1 MQYIQQLLSRINLLY
16 LCPFVQ
22 KILHLSLILC
32 LVALT
37 PMSAYAAGDSL
48 TSSISLSFNSTKKFQ
63 LEAYEHFYA
72 YYTVPSSYSR
82 TKNTL
87 SVTVSNLSN
96 FSISVMNSD
105 GSSISTTRKK
115 NILYFKNN
123 AFIAEN
129 RYFIKIHNQ
138 RNIRSSGSIN
148 IRCTTDTTASPKTS
162 HKDATNIASSHK
174 RHQQKSTKSSS
185 SRNASRQKSTN
196 NSYSR
201 NASRQKTA
209 NNSYSR
215 NASRQ
220 KSTNNSYSRNASR
233 QKSTNNSSSRN
244 ASRQKTANNSSSRN
258 ASRQKATNNSSSQ
271 NASRQKATKSSSS
284 RKGKTAA
291 TNNASTSSKKY
302 VSSGTTLSPVTP
314 AIHYIRLK
322 KGTSIALAERI
333 YTTVPNHP
341 ISFTPSSSSLHITD
355 GIVYATSAGL
365 FYIIIQ
371 DGSYSSSC
379 TVKVDP

>member
-1 MQYIQQLLSRINLLY
+1 MQHIQQLLSRINLLY

-63 LEAYEHFYA
+63 LEPYEHFYA

-96 FSISVMNSD
+96 FSISVMNSE

-148 IRCTTDTTASPKTS
+148 IRYTTDTTASPKTS

-185 SRNASRQKSTN
+185 SRNASRQKSTK
-196 NSYSR
+196 SSSSR
-201 NASRQKTA
+201 NASRQKA
-209 NNSYSR
+209 
-215 NASRQ
+215 
-220 KSTNNSYSRNASR
+220 TNNSSSRNASR

-244 ASRQKTANNSSSRN
+244 ASRQKTA
-258 ASRQKATNNSSSQ
+258 
-271 NASRQKATKSSSS
+271 KSSSS
-284 RKGKTAA
+284 RKGKTPA
-291 TNNASTSSKKY
+291 TNNVSTSPKKNI
-302 VSSGTTLSPVTP
+302 SSDTTLSPVTP

>member
-1 MQYIQQLLSRINLLY
+1 MQYIQQLLSRINLLD

-96 FSISVMNSD
+96 FSVSVMNSD

-148 IRCTTDTTASPKTS
+148 IRYTTDTTASPKTS

-185 SRNASRQKSTN
+185 SR
-196 NSYSR
+196 
-201 NASRQKTA
+201 
-209 NNSYSR
+209 
-215 NASRQ
+215 
-220 KSTNNSYSRNASR
+220 
-233 QKSTNNSSSRN
+233 
-244 ASRQKTANNSSSRN
+244 
-258 ASRQKATNNSSSQ
+258 
-271 NASRQKATKSSSS
+271 
-284 RKGKTAA
+284 KGKTVA

>member
-16 LCPFVQ
+16 LCPLVQ

-48 TSSISLSFNSTKKFQ
+48 TSSTSLSFNSTKKFQ

-138 RNIRSSGSIN
+138 RNIRSAGSIN
-148 IRCTTDTTASPKTS
+148 IRYTTDTTASPKTS

-174 RHQQKSTKSSS
+174 QHQQKSTKSSS
-185 SRNASRQKSTN
+185 SW
-196 NSYSR
+196 
-201 NASRQKTA
+201 NASRQKTT
-209 NNSYSR
+209 
-215 NASRQ
+215 
-220 KSTNNSYSRNASR
+220 KS
-233 QKSTNNSSSRN
+233 SSSRN
-244 ASRQKTANNSSSRN
+244 ASRQKTANNSY
-258 ASRQKATNNSSSQ
+258 
-271 NASRQKATKSSSS
+271 S

-291 TNNASTSSKKY
+291 TNNASTSSKKF

-365 FYIIIQ
+365 FYIIVQ

>member
-72 YYTVPSSYSR
+72 NYTVPSSYSR

-148 IRCTTDTTASPKTS
+148 IRYTTDTTASPKTS

-185 SRNASRQKSTN
+185 SRNASRQKT
-196 NSYSR
+196 
-201 NASRQKTA
+201 T
-209 NNSYSR
+209 
-215 NASRQ
+215 
-220 KSTNNSYSRNASR
+220 KS
-233 QKSTNNSSSRN
+233 
-244 ASRQKTANNSSSRN
+244 SSSRN
-258 ASRQKATNNSSSQ
+258 ASRQKATNNSSS
-271 NASRQKATKSSSS
+271 

-291 TNNASTSSKKY
+291 TNKSSTSSKKY

>member
-1 MQYIQQLLSRINLLY
+1 MQHIQQLLSRINLLY

-72 YYTVPSSYSR
+72 YYTMPSSYSR

-123 AFIAEN
+123 AFTAEN

-138 RNIRSSGSIN
+138 RNIRSAGSIN
-148 IRCTTDTTASPKTS
+148 IRYTTDTTASPKTS

-196 NSYSR
+196 N
-201 NASRQKTA
+201 
-209 NNSYSR
+209 
-215 NASRQ
+215 
-220 KSTNNSYSRNASR
+220 
-233 QKSTNNSSSRN
+233 
-244 ASRQKTANNSSSRN
+244 
-258 ASRQKATNNSSSQ
+258 
-271 NASRQKATKSSSS
+271 SSS

>member
-16 LCPFVQ
+16 LCPLVQ

-48 TSSISLSFNSTKKFQ
+48 TSSTSLSFNSTKKFQ

-138 RNIRSSGSIN
+138 RNIRSAGSIN
-148 IRCTTDTTASPKTS
+148 IRYTTDTTASPKTS

-185 SRNASRQKSTN
+185 SRNASRQKT
-196 NSYSR
+196 
-201 NASRQKTA
+201 
-209 NNSYSR
+209 
-215 NASRQ
+215 
-220 KSTNNSYSRNASR
+220 
-233 QKSTNNSSSRN
+233 
-244 ASRQKTANNSSSRN
+244 
-258 ASRQKATNNSSSQ
+258 
-271 NASRQKATKSSSS
+271 TKSSSS
-284 RKGKTAA
+284 RKGKTPA
-291 TNNASTSSKKY
+291 TNNVSTSPKKNI
-302 VSSGTTLSPVTP
+302 SSDTTLSPVTP

>member
-72 YYTVPSSYSR
+72 NYTVPSSYSR

-123 AFIAEN
+123 AFTAEN

-138 RNIRSSGSIN
+138 RNIRSAGSIN
-148 IRCTTDTTASPKTS
+148 IRYTTDTTASPKTS

-185 SRNASRQKSTN
+185 SRNASRQK
-196 NSYSR
+196 
-201 NASRQKTA
+201 
-209 NNSYSR
+209 
-215 NASRQ
+215 
-220 KSTNNSYSRNASR
+220 
-233 QKSTNNSSSRN
+233 
-244 ASRQKTANNSSSRN
+244 TANNSSSRN
-258 ASRQKATNNSSSQ
+258 ASRQKN
-271 NASRQKATKSSSS
+271 TKSSSS

>member
-72 YYTVPSSYSR
+72 NYTVPSSYSR

-148 IRCTTDTTASPKTS
+148 IRYTTDTTASPKTS

-185 SRNASRQKSTN
+185 SRNASRQK
-196 NSYSR
+196 
-201 NASRQKTA
+201 TA
-209 NNSYSR
+209 NNSS
-215 NASRQ
+215 
-220 KSTNNSYSRNASR
+220 SRNASR

-258 ASRQKATNNSSSQ
+258 ASRQKN
-271 NASRQKATKSSSS
+271 TKSSSS

>member
-72 YYTVPSSYSR
+72 YYTMPSSYSR

-123 AFIAEN
+123 AFTAEN

-138 RNIRSSGSIN
+138 RNIRSAGSIN
-148 IRCTTDTTASPKTS
+148 IRYTTDTTASPKTS

-185 SRNASRQKSTN
+185 SRNASRQK
-196 NSYSR
+196 
-201 NASRQKTA
+201 TA
-209 NNSYSR
+209 NNSS
-215 NASRQ
+215 SL
-220 KSTNNSYSRNASR
+220 NASR
-233 QKSTNNSSSRN
+233 QKSTNNSSSR
-244 ASRQKTANNSSSRN
+244 
-258 ASRQKATNNSSSQ
+258 

>member
-82 TKNTL
+82 AKNTL

-138 RNIRSSGSIN
+138 RNIRSAGSIN
-148 IRCTTDTTASPKTS
+148 IRYTTDTTASPKTS

-185 SRNASRQKSTN
+185 SRNASRQKSTK
-196 NSYSR
+196 SSSSR

-209 NNSYSR
+209 NNSS
-215 NASRQ
+215 
-220 KSTNNSYSRNASR
+220 SRNASR

-244 ASRQKTANNSSSRN
+244 ASRQKTA
-258 ASRQKATNNSSSQ
+258 
-271 NASRQKATKSSSS
+271 KSSSS
-284 RKGKTAA
+284 RKGKTPA
-291 TNNASTSSKKY
+291 TNNVSTSPKKNI
-302 VSSGTTLSPVTP
+302 SSDTTLFPVTP

>member
-138 RNIRSSGSIN
+138 RNIRSAGSIN
-148 IRCTTDTTASPKTS
+148 IRYTTDTTASPKTS

-185 SRNASRQKSTN
+185 SRNASRQK
-196 NSYSR
+196 
-201 NASRQKTA
+201 TA
-209 NNSYSR
+209 NN
-215 NASRQ
+215 
-220 KSTNNSYSRNASR
+220 
-233 QKSTNNSSSRN
+233 
-244 ASRQKTANNSSSRN
+244 
-258 ASRQKATNNSSSQ
+258 
-271 NASRQKATKSSSS
+271 SSS

-302 VSSGTTLSPVTP
+302 ISSDTTLSPVTP

-322 KGTSIALAERI
+322 KGTSIALAEKI
-333 YTTVPNHP
+333 YTTVPNHR

-365 FYIIIQ
+365 FYIIIH

>member
-22 KILHLSLILC
+22 NILHLSLILF

-138 RNIRSSGSIN
+138 RNIRSAGSIN
-148 IRCTTDTTASPKTS
+148 IRYTTDTTASPKTS

-185 SRNASRQKSTN
+185 SRNASRQKT
-196 NSYSR
+196 
-201 NASRQKTA
+201 T
-209 NNSYSR
+209 
-215 NASRQ
+215 
-220 KSTNNSYSRNASR
+220 KS
-233 QKSTNNSSSRN
+233 SSSRN

-258 ASRQKATNNSSSQ
+258 DSRQKATNNSSSR
-271 NASRQKATKSSSS
+271 NDSRQKATKSSSS

-302 VSSGTTLSPVTP
+302 ISSGTTLSPVTP

>member
-72 YYTVPSSYSR
+72 NYTVPSSYSR

-138 RNIRSSGSIN
+138 RNIRSAGSIN
-148 IRCTTDTTASPKTS
+148 IRYTTDTTASPKTS

-185 SRNASRQKSTN
+185 SRNASRQKT
-196 NSYSR
+196 
-201 NASRQKTA
+201 T
-209 NNSYSR
+209 
-215 NASRQ
+215 
-220 KSTNNSYSRNASR
+220 KS
-233 QKSTNNSSSRN
+233 SSSRN

-258 ASRQKATNNSSSQ
+258 ASRQKN
-271 NASRQKATKSSSS
+271 TKSSSS

-341 ISFTPSSSSLHITD
+341 ISFAPSSSSLHITD

>member
-1 MQYIQQLLSRINLLY
+1 MHYKKGVSMQYIQQLLSRINLLY

-72 YYTVPSSYSR
+72 NYTVPSSYSR

-148 IRCTTDTTASPKTS
+148 IRYTTDTTASPKTS

-185 SRNASRQKSTN
+185 SRNASRQK
-196 NSYSR
+196 
-201 NASRQKTA
+201 
-209 NNSYSR
+209 
-215 NASRQ
+215 
-220 KSTNNSYSRNASR
+220 
-233 QKSTNNSSSRN
+233 
-244 ASRQKTANNSSSRN
+244 TANNSSSRN
-258 ASRQKATNNSSSQ
+258 ASRQKATNNSSS
-271 NASRQKATKSSSS
+271 

-291 TNNASTSSKKY
+291 TNKSSTSSKKY

>member
-72 YYTVPSSYSR
+72 YYTMPSSYSR

-123 AFIAEN
+123 AFTAKN

-138 RNIRSSGSIN
+138 RNIRSAGSIN
-148 IRCTTDTTASPKTS
+148 IRYTTDTTASPKTS

-196 NSYSR
+196 N
-201 NASRQKTA
+201 
-209 NNSYSR
+209 
-215 NASRQ
+215 
-220 KSTNNSYSRNASR
+220 
-233 QKSTNNSSSRN
+233 
-244 ASRQKTANNSSSRN
+244 
-258 ASRQKATNNSSSQ
+258 
-271 NASRQKATKSSSS
+271 SSS

>member
-16 LCPFVQ
+16 LCPLVQ

-48 TSSISLSFNSTKKFQ
+48 TSSTSLSFNSTKKFQ

-138 RNIRSSGSIN
+138 RNIRSAGSIN
-148 IRCTTDTTASPKTS
+148 IRYTTDTTASPKTS

-174 RHQQKSTKSSS
+174 QHQQKSTKSSS
-185 SRNASRQKSTN
+185 SRNASRQKT
-196 NSYSR
+196 
-201 NASRQKTA
+201 T
-209 NNSYSR
+209 
-215 NASRQ
+215 
-220 KSTNNSYSRNASR
+220 KS
-233 QKSTNNSSSRN
+233 SSSRN
-244 ASRQKTANNSSSRN
+244 ASRQKTANNSY
-258 ASRQKATNNSSSQ
+258 
-271 NASRQKATKSSSS
+271 S

-302 VSSGTTLSPVTP
+302 ISSGTTLSPVTP

-365 FYIIIQ
+365 FYIIVQ

-379 TVKVDP
+379 TIKVDS

>member
-1 MQYIQQLLSRINLLY
+1 
-16 LCPFVQ
+16 
-22 KILHLSLILC
+22 
-32 LVALT
+32 
-37 PMSAYAAGDSL
+37 
-48 TSSISLSFNSTKKFQ
+48 
-63 LEAYEHFYA
+63 
-72 YYTVPSSYSR
+72 
-82 TKNTL
+82 
-87 SVTVSNLSN
+87 
-96 FSISVMNSD
+96 MNSD

-138 RNIRSSGSIN
+138 RNIRSAGSIN
-148 IRCTTDTTASPKTS
+148 IRYTTDTTASPKTS

-185 SRNASRQKSTN
+185 SW
-196 NSYSR
+196 
-201 NASRQKTA
+201 NASRQKTT
-209 NNSYSR
+209 
-215 NASRQ
+215 
-220 KSTNNSYSRNASR
+220 KS
-233 QKSTNNSSSRN
+233 SSSRN

-258 ASRQKATNNSSSQ
+258 ASW
-271 NASRQKATKSSSS
+271 QKATKSSSS

>member
-72 YYTVPSSYSR
+72 NYTVPSSYSR

-148 IRCTTDTTASPKTS
+148 IRYTTDTTASPKTS

-196 NSYSR
+196 NSSSR

-209 NNSYSR
+209 
-215 NASRQ
+215 
-220 KSTNNSYSRNASR
+220 
-233 QKSTNNSSSRN
+233 NNSSSRN

-258 ASRQKATNNSSSQ
+258 ASRQKN
-271 NASRQKATKSSSS
+271 TKSSSS

>member
-1 MQYIQQLLSRINLLY
+1 MHYKKGVSMQYIQQLLSRINLLY

-72 YYTVPSSYSR
+72 YYTMPSSYSR

-123 AFIAEN
+123 AFTAEN

-138 RNIRSSGSIN
+138 RNIRSAGSIN
-148 IRCTTDTTASPKTS
+148 IRYTTDTTASPKTS

-185 SRNASRQKSTN
+185 SRNASRQKT
-196 NSYSR
+196 
-201 NASRQKTA
+201 T
-209 NNSYSR
+209 
-215 NASRQ
+215 
-220 KSTNNSYSRNASR
+220 KS
-233 QKSTNNSSSRN
+233 SSSRN

-258 ASRQKATNNSSSQ
+258 ASRQKN
-271 NASRQKATKSSSS
+271 TKSSSS

>member
-16 LCPFVQ
+16 LCPLVQ

-37 PMSAYAAGDSL
+37 PISAYAAGDSL

-138 RNIRSSGSIN
+138 RNIRSAGSIN
-148 IRCTTDTTASPKTS
+148 IRYTTDTTASPKTS

-185 SRNASRQKSTN
+185 SRNASRQITTKS
-196 NSYSR
+196 SYSR
-201 NASRQKTA
+201 HASRQKTA
-209 NNSYSR
+209 NNSY
-215 NASRQ
+215 
-220 KSTNNSYSRNASR
+220 
-233 QKSTNNSSSRN
+233 
-244 ASRQKTANNSSSRN
+244 
-258 ASRQKATNNSSSQ
+258 
-271 NASRQKATKSSSS
+271 S

-302 VSSGTTLSPVTP
+302 ISSSTTLSPVTP

>member
-72 YYTVPSSYSR
+72 YYTMPSSYSR

-96 FSISVMNSD
+96 FSVSVMNSD

-148 IRCTTDTTASPKTS
+148 IRYTTDTTASPKTS

-185 SRNASRQKSTN
+185 SRNASRQK
-196 NSYSR
+196 
-201 NASRQKTA
+201 
-209 NNSYSR
+209 
-215 NASRQ
+215 
-220 KSTNNSYSRNASR
+220 
-233 QKSTNNSSSRN
+233 
-244 ASRQKTANNSSSRN
+244 TANNSSSRN
-258 ASRQKATNNSSSQ
+258 ASRQKN
-271 NASRQKATKSSSS
+271 TKSSSS

>member
-63 LEAYEHFYA
+63 LEPYEHFYA

-138 RNIRSSGSIN
+138 RNIRSAGSIN
-148 IRCTTDTTASPKTS
+148 IRYTTDTTASPKTS

-185 SRNASRQKSTN
+185 SW
-196 NSYSR
+196 
-201 NASRQKTA
+201 NASRQKTT
-209 NNSYSR
+209 
-215 NASRQ
+215 
-220 KSTNNSYSRNASR
+220 KS
-233 QKSTNNSSSRN
+233 SSSRN

-258 ASRQKATNNSSSQ
+258 ASW
-271 NASRQKATKSSSS
+271 QKATKSSSS

-291 TNNASTSSKKY
+291 TNKASTSSKKY

>member
-1 MQYIQQLLSRINLLY
+1 MHYKKGVSMQYIQQLLSRINLLY

-72 YYTVPSSYSR
+72 YYTMPSSYSR

-123 AFIAEN
+123 AFTAEN

-138 RNIRSSGSIN
+138 RNIRSAGSIN
-148 IRCTTDTTASPKTS
+148 IRYTTDTTASPKTS

-174 RHQQKSTKSSS
+174 RHQQKSTKSS
-185 SRNASRQKSTN
+185 
-196 NSYSR
+196 Y
-201 NASRQKTA
+201 
-209 NNSYSR
+209 
-215 NASRQ
+215 
-220 KSTNNSYSRNASR
+220 
-233 QKSTNNSSSRN
+233 SRN

-258 ASRQKATNNSSSQ
+258 ASRQKSTKSSSSR
-271 NASRQKATKSSSS
+271 NASRQKATNNSSS
-284 RKGKTAA
+284 RKGKTAT
-291 TNNASTSSKKY
+291 TNKASTSSKKY

-365 FYIIIQ
+365 FYIVIQ

-379 TVKVDP
+379 TVKVDS

>member
-72 YYTVPSSYSR
+72 YYTMPSSYSR

-123 AFIAEN
+123 AFTAEN

-138 RNIRSSGSIN
+138 RNIRSAGSIN
-148 IRCTTDTTASPKTS
+148 IRYTTDTTASPKTS

-196 NSYSR
+196 NS
-201 NASRQKTA
+201 
-209 NNSYSR
+209 
-215 NASRQ
+215 
-220 KSTNNSYSRNASR
+220 
-233 QKSTNNSSSRN
+233 SSRN

-258 ASRQKATNNSSSQ
+258 ASRQKN
-271 NASRQKATKSSSS
+271 TKSSSS

>member
-16 LCPFVQ
+16 LCPLVQ

-37 PMSAYAAGDSL
+37 PISAYAAGDSL

-138 RNIRSSGSIN
+138 RNIRSAGSIN
-148 IRCTTDTTASPKTS
+148 IRYTTDTTASPKTS

-174 RHQQKSTKSSS
+174 RHQQKSTKRSSSRNASRQKTTKSSS
-185 SRNASRQKSTN
+185 SRNASRQKATN
-196 NSYSR
+196 NSS
-201 NASRQKTA
+201 
-209 NNSYSR
+209 
-215 NASRQ
+215 
-220 KSTNNSYSRNASR
+220 SRNASR

-244 ASRQKTANNSSSRN
+244 ASRQKT
-258 ASRQKATNNSSSQ
+258 
-271 NASRQKATKSSSS
+271 TKSSSS
-284 RKGKTAA
+284 RKGKTPA
-291 TNNASTSSKKY
+291 TNNVSTSPKKNI
-302 VSSGTTLSPVTP
+302 SSDTTLSPVTP

-365 FYIIIQ
+365 FYIIVQ

-379 TVKVDP
+379 TIKVDS

>member
-72 YYTVPSSYSR
+72 YYTMPSSYSR

-123 AFIAEN
+123 AFTAEN

-148 IRCTTDTTASPKTS
+148 IRYTTDTTASPKTS

-185 SRNASRQKSTN
+185 SRNASRQK
-196 NSYSR
+196 
-201 NASRQKTA
+201 
-209 NNSYSR
+209 
-215 NASRQ
+215 
-220 KSTNNSYSRNASR
+220 
-233 QKSTNNSSSRN
+233 
-244 ASRQKTANNSSSRN
+244 
-258 ASRQKATNNSSSQ
+258 ATNN
-271 NASRQKATKSSSS
+271 SSS

-291 TNNASTSSKKY
+291 TNKSSTSSKKN

>member
-72 YYTVPSSYSR
+72 NYTVPSSYSR

-148 IRCTTDTTASPKTS
+148 IRYTTDTTASPKTS

-185 SRNASRQKSTN
+185 SRNASRQKT
-196 NSYSR
+196 
-201 NASRQKTA
+201 T
-209 NNSYSR
+209 
-215 NASRQ
+215 
-220 KSTNNSYSRNASR
+220 KS
-233 QKSTNNSSSRN
+233 SSSRN

-258 ASRQKATNNSSSQ
+258 ASRQKTTNNSSSR
-271 NASRQKATKSSSS
+271 NASRQKATNNSSS

-291 TNNASTSSKKY
+291 TNKSSTSSKKY

>member
-1 MQYIQQLLSRINLLY
+1 MHYKKGVSMQYIQQLLSRINLLD

-96 FSISVMNSD
+96 FSVSVMNSD

-148 IRCTTDTTASPKTS
+148 IRYTTDTTASPKTS

-185 SRNASRQKSTN
+185 SRNASRQKT
-196 NSYSR
+196 
-201 NASRQKTA
+201 T
-209 NNSYSR
+209 
-215 NASRQ
+215 
-220 KSTNNSYSRNASR
+220 KS
-233 QKSTNNSSSRN
+233 SSSRN

-258 ASRQKATNNSSSQ
+258 ASRQKT
-271 NASRQKATKSSSS
+271 TKSSSS
-284 RKGKTAA
+284 RKGKTVA

>member
-148 IRCTTDTTASPKTS
+148 IRYTTDTTASPKTS

-185 SRNASRQKSTN
+185 SRNASRQKTAN
-196 NSYSR
+196 NSSSR
-201 NASRQKTA
+201 NASRQK
-209 NNSYSR
+209 N
-215 NASRQ
+215 
-220 KSTNNSYSRNASR
+220 TNNSSSRNASR

-244 ASRQKTANNSSSRN
+244 ASRQKTA
-258 ASRQKATNNSSSQ
+258 
-271 NASRQKATKSSSS
+271 
-284 RKGKTAA
+284 
-291 TNNASTSSKKY
+291 NNASTSSKKY

>member
-16 LCPFVQ
+16 LCPLVQ

-48 TSSISLSFNSTKKFQ
+48 TSSTSLSFNSTKKFQ

-148 IRCTTDTTASPKTS
+148 IRYTTDTTASPKTS

-185 SRNASRQKSTN
+185 SRNASRQKSTK
-196 NSYSR
+196 SSSSR
-201 NASRQKTA
+201 NASRQKA
-209 NNSYSR
+209 
-215 NASRQ
+215 
-220 KSTNNSYSRNASR
+220 TNNSSSRNASR

-244 ASRQKTANNSSSRN
+244 ASRQKTA
-258 ASRQKATNNSSSQ
+258 
-271 NASRQKATKSSSS
+271 KSSSS
-284 RKGKTAA
+284 RKGKTPA
-291 TNNASTSSKKY
+291 TNNVSTSPKKNI
-302 VSSGTTLSPVTP
+302 SSDTTLSPVTP

>member
-1 MQYIQQLLSRINLLY
+1 MQHIQQLLSRINLLY

-63 LEAYEHFYA
+63 LEPYEHFYA

-123 AFIAEN
+123 AFIAGN

-148 IRCTTDTTASPKTS
+148 IRYTTDTTASPKTS

-185 SRNASRQKSTN
+185 SRNASRQKSTK
-196 NSYSR
+196 SSSSR

-209 NNSYSR
+209 NNSS
-215 NASRQ
+215 
-220 KSTNNSYSRNASR
+220 SRNASR

-244 ASRQKTANNSSSRN
+244 ASRQKTA
-258 ASRQKATNNSSSQ
+258 
-271 NASRQKATKSSSS
+271 KSSSS
-284 RKGKTAA
+284 RKGKTPA
-291 TNNASTSSKKY
+291 TNNVSTSPKKNI
-302 VSSGTTLSPVTP
+302 SSDTTLSPVTP

>member
-72 YYTVPSSYSR
+72 YYTMPSSYSR

-123 AFIAEN
+123 AFTAEN

-138 RNIRSSGSIN
+138 RNIRSAGSIN
-148 IRCTTDTTASPKTS
+148 IRYTTDTTASPKTS

-185 SRNASRQKSTN
+185 SRNASRQKT
-196 NSYSR
+196 
-201 NASRQKTA
+201 T
-209 NNSYSR
+209 
-215 NASRQ
+215 
-220 KSTNNSYSRNASR
+220 KS
-233 QKSTNNSSSRN
+233 SSSRN

-258 ASRQKATNNSSSQ
+258 SNRQKATNNSSSR
-271 NASRQKATKSSSS
+271 NASRQKTTKSSSS

-291 TNNASTSSKKY
+291 TNNTSTSSKKY

>member
-1 MQYIQQLLSRINLLY
+1 MQHIQQLLSRINLLY

-63 LEAYEHFYA
+63 LEPYEHFYA

-148 IRCTTDTTASPKTS
+148 IRYTTDTTASPKTS

-185 SRNASRQKSTN
+185 SRNASRQKST
-196 NSYSR
+196 
-201 NASRQKTA
+201 
-209 NNSYSR
+209 
-215 NASRQ
+215 
-220 KSTNNSYSRNASR
+220 KS
-233 QKSTNNSSSRN
+233 
-244 ASRQKTANNSSSRN
+244 SSSRN
-258 ASRQKATNNSSSQ
+258 ASRQKATNNSSSR
-271 NASRQKATKSSSS
+271 NASRQKTAKSSSS
-284 RKGKTAA
+284 RKGKTPA
-291 TNNASTSSKKY
+291 TNNVSTSPKKNI
-302 VSSGTTLSPVTP
+302 SSDTTLSPVTP

>member
-1 MQYIQQLLSRINLLY
+1 
-16 LCPFVQ
+16 
-22 KILHLSLILC
+22 
-32 LVALT
+32 
-37 PMSAYAAGDSL
+37 MSAYAAGDSL

-72 YYTVPSSYSR
+72 YYTMPSSYSR

-123 AFIAEN
+123 AFTAEN

-138 RNIRSSGSIN
+138 RNIRSAGSIN
-148 IRCTTDTTASPKTS
+148 IRYTTDTTASPKTS

-185 SRNASRQKSTN
+185 SRNASRQKT
-196 NSYSR
+196 
-201 NASRQKTA
+201 T
-209 NNSYSR
+209 
-215 NASRQ
+215 
-220 KSTNNSYSRNASR
+220 KS
-233 QKSTNNSSSRN
+233 SSSRN

-258 ASRQKATNNSSSQ
+258 ASRQKN
-271 NASRQKATKSSSS
+271 TKSSSS

>member
-32 LVALT
+32 PVALT

-82 TKNTL
+82 AKNTL

-138 RNIRSSGSIN
+138 RNIRSAGSIN
-148 IRCTTDTTASPKTS
+148 IRYTTDTTASPKTS

-174 RHQQKSTKSSS
+174 QHQQKSTKSSS
-185 SRNASRQKSTN
+185 SRND
-196 NSYSR
+196 
-201 NASRQKTA
+201 
-209 NNSYSR
+209 
-215 NASRQ
+215 
-220 KSTNNSYSRNASR
+220 
-233 QKSTNNSSSRN
+233 
-244 ASRQKTANNSSSRN
+244 SRQKTANNSSSRN
-258 ASRQKATNNSSSQ
+258 D
-271 NASRQKATKSSSS
+271 SRQKATKSSSS

-302 VSSGTTLSPVTP
+302 ISSGTTLSPVTP

>member
-72 YYTVPSSYSR
+72 YYTMPSSYSR

-96 FSISVMNSD
+96 FSVSVMNSD

-123 AFIAEN
+123 AFTAEN

-148 IRCTTDTTASPKTS
+148 IRYTTDTTASPKTS

-174 RHQQKSTKSSS
+174 QHQQKSTKSSS
-185 SRNASRQKSTN
+185 SRNASRQKT
-196 NSYSR
+196 
-201 NASRQKTA
+201 T
-209 NNSYSR
+209 
-215 NASRQ
+215 
-220 KSTNNSYSRNASR
+220 KS
-233 QKSTNNSSSRN
+233 SSSRN

-258 ASRQKATNNSSSQ
+258 ASRQKTTNNSSSR
-271 NASRQKATKSSSS
+271 NASRQKATNNSSS

-291 TNNASTSSKKY
+291 TNKSSTSSKKY

>member
-1 MQYIQQLLSRINLLY
+1 MHYKKGVSMQYIQQLLSRINILY

-138 RNIRSSGSIN
+138 RNIRSAGSIN
-148 IRCTTDTTASPKTS
+148 IRYTTDTTASPKTS

-185 SRNASRQKSTN
+185 SRNASRLKTAN
-196 NSYSR
+196 NSSSR
-201 NASRQKTA
+201 NASRQK
-209 NNSYSR
+209 N
-215 NASRQ
+215 
-220 KSTNNSYSRNASR
+220 
-233 QKSTNNSSSRN
+233 TNNSSSRN

-258 ASRQKATNNSSSQ
+258 ASRQKN
-271 NASRQKATKSSSS
+271 TKSSSS

>member
-72 YYTVPSSYSR
+72 YYTMPSSYSR

-123 AFIAEN
+123 AFTAEN

-148 IRCTTDTTASPKTS
+148 IRYTTDTTASPKTS

-185 SRNASRQKSTN
+185 SRNASRQKAT
-196 NSYSR
+196 
-201 NASRQKTA
+201 
-209 NNSYSR
+209 
-215 NASRQ
+215 
-220 KSTNNSYSRNASR
+220 KS
-233 QKSTNNSSSRN
+233 
-244 ASRQKTANNSSSRN
+244 SSSRN
-258 ASRQKATNNSSSQ
+258 ASRQKATNNSSS
-271 NASRQKATKSSSS
+271 

-291 TNNASTSSKKY
+291 TNKSSTSSKKN

>member
-1 MQYIQQLLSRINLLY
+1 MQHIQQLLSRINLLY

-63 LEAYEHFYA
+63 LEPYEHFYA

-148 IRCTTDTTASPKTS
+148 IRYTTDTTASPKTS

-185 SRNASRQKSTN
+185 SRNASRQKSTK
-196 NSYSR
+196 SSSSR
-201 NASRQKTA
+201 NASRQKA
-209 NNSYSR
+209 
-215 NASRQ
+215 
-220 KSTNNSYSRNASR
+220 TNNSSSRNASR

-244 ASRQKTANNSSSRN
+244 ASRQKTA
-258 ASRQKATNNSSSQ
+258 
-271 NASRQKATKSSSS
+271 KSSSS
-284 RKGKTAA
+284 RKGKTPT
-291 TNNASTSSKKY
+291 TNNVSTSPKKNI
-302 VSSGTTLSPVTP
+302 SSDTTLSPVTP

>member
-72 YYTVPSSYSR
+72 NYTVPSSYSR

-148 IRCTTDTTASPKTS
+148 IRYTTDTTASPKTS

-185 SRNASRQKSTN
+185 SRNASRQKTAN
-196 NSYSR
+196 NSSSR
-201 NASRQKTA
+201 NASRQKT
-209 NNSYSR
+209 
-215 NASRQ
+215 
-220 KSTNNSYSRNASR
+220 TNNSSSRNASR

-244 ASRQKTANNSSSRN
+244 ANRQKT
-258 ASRQKATNNSSSQ
+258 
-271 NASRQKATKSSSS
+271 TKSSSS

-291 TNNASTSSKKY
+291 TNNTSTSSKKY

-355 GIVYATSAGL
+355 GIVYTTSAGL